1 MLPLRAADL
10 GMAVTPRPKLGKLAP
25 PGPLRRGPVIVLVEP
40 QLGENI
46 GAAAR
51 AMLNCGITELRL
63 VNPRDGWPNPAAYVL
78 ASKADPVLDAVSV
91 FSSTAEAVADLH
103 RVYATTARHRDLMK
117 EVVTPREVA
126 RRIRA
131 EEAEGYRV
139 GILFG
144 RERTGLDNEDVALA
158 HAAINVPLNPGFSS
172 LNLAQAVLLIG
183 YEWFQAADDTP
194 PSRMDTVR
202 GGFASQ
208 EELQGLFEHLRDELD
223 QSGFFHNVEPK
234 RTAILRNLRNVL
246 QRVPLASQEVRTF
259 RGMLKSIAQG
269 RPLRPPLSKRRQA
282 ETKRNDDPG
291 STDPAG

>member
-1 MLPLRAADL
+1 MT
-10 GMAVTPRPKLGKLAP
+10 GTNRPKLGKYAP

-103 RVYATTARHRDLMK
+103 RIYATTARLRDMMK
-117 EVVTPREVA
+117 EVVTPREAAA
-126 RRIRA
+126 RMRQ
-131 EEAEGYRV
+131 EEQAGHRV

-144 RERTGLDNEDVALA
+144 PERTGLDNEDVALA
-158 HAAINVPLNPGFSS
+158 HIGITVPLNPGFSS
-172 LNLAQAVLLIG
+172 LNLAQAVLLLG
-183 YEWFQAADDTP
+183 YEWFTATDDTA
-194 PSRMDTVR
+194 PSRLDTVR

-208 EELQGLFEHLRDELD
+208 EELQGLFDHLTDELD
-223 QSGFFHNVEPK
+223 RSAFFHNVEPK
-234 RTAILRNLRNVL
+234 RGAILRNLRSAL
-246 QRVPLASQEVRTF
+246 QRVPLASQEVHTF
-259 RGMLKSIAQG
+259 RGMLKAIAQG
-269 RPLRPPLSKRRQA
+269 RPVRAALRKKKPV
-282 ETKRNDDPG
+282 E
-291 STDPAG
+291 

>member
-1 MLPLRAADL
+1 
-10 GMAVTPRPKLGKLAP
+10 MAGTHRPKLGKYAP

-63 VNPRDGWPNPAAYVL
+63 VNPRDGWPNPSAYVL
-78 ASKADPVLDAVSV
+78 ASKADAVLDAVSV
-91 FSSTAEAVADLH
+91 FKSTAEAVADLH

-117 EVVTPREVA
+117 EFVTPREA
-126 RRIRA
+126 AIRIRA
-131 EEAEGYRV
+131 EEAEGDRV

-158 HAAINVPLNPGFSS
+158 HTAINVPLNPGFSS

-183 YEWFQAADDTP
+183 YEWFTAADQTP
-194 PSRMDTVR
+194 ASRMETVR
-202 GGFASQ
+202 GGFATQ
-208 EELQGLFEHLRDELD
+208 EEIQGLFGHLTAELD
-223 QSGFFHNVEPK
+223 RSGFFHNVEPK
-234 RTAILRNLRNVL
+234 RPAILRNLRNVL

-259 RGMLKSIAQG
+259 RGMLKAIAQG
-269 RPLRPPLSKRRQA
+269 RPLRQPYSQRKSSSGQQA
-282 ETKRNDDPG
+282 KAENGDDKTG
-291 STDPAG
+291 GADSAG

>member
-1 MLPLRAADL
+1 
-10 GMAVTPRPKLGKLAP
+10 
-25 PGPLRRGPVIVLVEP
+25 
-40 QLGENI
+40 
-46 GAAAR
+46 
-51 AMLNCGITELRL
+51 
-63 VNPRDGWPNPAAYVL
+63 
-78 ASKADPVLDAVSV
+78 
-91 FSSTAEAVADLH
+91 
-103 RVYATTARHRDLMK
+103 MK

-234 RTAILRNLRNVL
+234 RAAILRNLRNVL